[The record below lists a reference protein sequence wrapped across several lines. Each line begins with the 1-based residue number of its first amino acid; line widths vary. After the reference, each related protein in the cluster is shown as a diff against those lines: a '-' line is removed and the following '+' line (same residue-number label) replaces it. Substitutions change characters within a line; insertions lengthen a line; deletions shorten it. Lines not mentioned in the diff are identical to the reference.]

1 MSKKNACCSVAKSCL
16 TLCNHI
22 DCSTPGFPVLQ
33 YLPEFAQTHVPWVNE
48 NSDNPTISSSVPC
61 LLLPSVFPSIRVF
74 SKESALCS
82 KWPKYWSFSSSIF
95 HWRFRASIEDSVL
108 PLKIQGWF
116 PLELTGLISLLSN
129 NTLWGFPGGPVV
141 KNPPANSG
149 DMVWFVVQED
159 TSCHGGAK
167 LVCHNY
173 LSLCF
178 RALEL
183 QQEKLPQWEAH
194 TLQLDS
200 NPCLPQLQKAM
211 KTQSSPPKNK

>member
-1 MSKKNACCSVAKSCL
+1 MLVVQSLSPVWLFATTWTAARQASLSFSISQSLLRLMSLESMKTMTIQPSHPLFPAFSCL
-16 TLCNHI
+16 QSFPASGSFPRSLLFAASGQ
-22 DCSTPGFPVLQ
+22 STG
-33 YLPEFAQTHVPWVNE
+33 A
-48 NSDNPTISSSVPC
+48 
-61 LLLPSVFPSIRVF
+61 
-74 SKESALCS
+74 SAL
-82 KWPKYWSFSSSIF
+82 
-95 HWRFRASIEDSVL
+95 ASVL

-116 PLELTGLISLLSN
+116 PLELTGLISLLSK

-149 DMVWFVVQED
+149 DILWFVVQED
-159 TSCHGGAK
+159 TTCHGAAK

-173 LSLCF
+173 FSLCF
-178 RALEL
+178 RAQEL